1 MLSIQS
7 KNDCPAETVYADGCV
22 SVCVSLCLMVI
33 SRMYTHKHTY
43 TIHIFISI
51 HSVYVYISCCCSMRS
66 CQRDHN
72 SRRAGKWC
80 GKQCCTP
87 PLFMSDGYPIIN
99 TSPCRWNTHII
110 CHSNHTSK
118 ILGHF
123 YFQPPDSALSL
134 QTHLSLTVYL
144 HNFTAQKQL
153 IITVFGFDPGG
164 RLCAL
169 NELCTW
175 GLDHGSLC
183 SLLTPFPS
191 NISTPHFHSFLGG
204 FFWAGWQGDKQ
215 SRKAKSSPQKH
226 NKLTVLQTQQHRC
239 SSGQRNHWANSSI
252 TKVNCKESNRT
263 TPPDTPN
270 K

>member
-66 CQRDHN
+66 CQRDHD

-99 TSPCRWNTHII
+99 TSPCRWNTHI
-110 CHSNHTSK
+110 N
-118 ILGHF
+118 LPL
-123 YFQPPDSALSL
+123 QPHLKNTRSFLFSATWLRFVSANAPQFNSVFTQL
-134 QTHLSLTVYL
+134 YSTKAAHYNRLWLWPWWQTVCPQWTLHLRV
-144 HNFTAQKQL
+144 
-153 IITVFGFDPGG
+153 
-164 RLCAL
+164 
-169 NELCTW
+169 
-175 GLDHGSLC
+175 GSWV
-183 SLLTPFPS
+183 SLLPAYPL
-191 NISTPHFHSFLGG
+191 SF
-204 FFWAGWQGDKQ
+204 
-215 SRKAKSSPQKH
+215 
-226 NKLTVLQTQQHRC
+226 
-239 SSGQRNHWANSSI
+239 
-252 TKVNCKESNRT
+252 
-263 TPPDTPN
+263 
-270 K
+270 